1 MVPGGRSWAIH
12 DGRIE
17 CEMKKRRLALIV
29 LLLLGLA
36 APAFAVEDAPVT
48 PDDLDAAR
56 QRNAELSVS
65 LEATDIRYEAA
76 VAEEIQIRESLHGL
90 ASKVTETEQRLAI
103 LRLTAEDVVREFYMT
118 AGSDGAVSTI
128 LGSAAFSDIPVRG
141 TYLNAASNHDL
152 RVVDEW
158 VAVEA
163 EYRAQVQE
171 LDDAL
176 SLQRDLVTQ
185 IEAIAGEMLVE
196 LDAANS
202 EYRQLEATWQRQ
214 EEERKAREAE
224 ERRVREFEEAR
235 KRKAAEEAAAAAEA
249 AAVAQAAATATST
262 TTAPTTTSTSPT
274 TVPAT
279 TPTSTTTTSTTTTTT
294 IAATSTTTTTTA
306 AATSDTA
313 PTTTTTTVAPTTTT
327 TTVPPARSTS
337 GLVCPVN
344 GAVSFSDT
352 WGAPRSGGRTHKGV
366 DMSASRGTPLV
377 AMETGRIYRL
387 SNSTLGGLS
396 IYLLGNSGD
405 VYYYAHLNAFADG
418 LSGGQKVSA
427 GDLVGY
433 VGTTGNSPSW
443 IPHLPLGWQP
453 GGGSWANPYPMVNS
467 ICR

>member
-1 MVPGGRSWAIH
+1 
-12 DGRIE
+12 
-17 CEMKKRRLALIV
+17 MKKRRLALIA

-36 APAFAVEDAPVT
+36 APAFAAEEVQVT
-48 PDDLDAAR
+48 PDDLEAAR
-56 QRNAELSVS
+56 HRNAELSAS

-76 VAEEIQIRESLHGL
+76 VAEEIQIRESLYGL
-90 ASKVTETEQRLAI
+90 ASQVTETEQRLAI
-103 LRLTAEDVVREFYMT
+103 LRLTVEEVVRELYMT
-118 AGSDGAVSTI
+118 AGSDGAVSTV

-141 TYLNAASNHDL
+141 TYLDAASNHDL

-163 EYRAQVQE
+163 MYRGQVQE

-176 SLQRDLVTQ
+176 TLQRDLVTE
-185 IEAIAGEMLVE
+185 IETIATEMLVE

-202 EYRQLEATWQRQ
+202 EYRELQATWQRQ
-214 EEERKAREAE
+214 EEERKEREAE
-224 ERRVREFEEAR
+224 EKRLRELEEAR
-235 KRKAAEEAAAAAEA
+235 QRKAAEEAAAEA
-249 AAVAQAAATATST
+249 AAAAARAAAAATST
-262 TTAPTTTSTSPT
+262 TVTPTTTPTTIVPTTTTTTT
-274 TVPAT
+274 TVPT
-279 TPTSTTTTSTTTTTT
+279 TPTSTTTTT
-294 IAATSTTTTTTA
+294 IAATSEDTS
-306 AATSDTA
+306 ATV
-313 PTTTTTTVAPTTTT
+313 PTTTTVAPTTTT
-327 TTVPPARSTS
+327 TTVPPVKPTS
-337 GLVCPVN
+337 GLVCPVD

-377 AMETGRIYRL
+377 AIETGRIYRL

-405 VYYYAHLNAFADG
+405 MYYYAHLDAFADG

-443 IPHLPLGWQP
+443 IPHLHLGWQP
-453 GGGSWANPYPMVNS
+453 GGGDWANPYPMVNDL
-467 ICR
+467 CR

>member
-1 MVPGGRSWAIH
+1 
-12 DGRIE
+12 
-17 CEMKKRRLALIV
+17 MKKRRLALIV
-29 LLLLGLA
+29 LLLLGLS
-36 APAFAVEDAPVT
+36 APAFAGEDAPVT

-56 QRNAELSVS
+56 QRNAELSAS

-76 VAEEIQIRESLHGL
+76 VAQEIQIRESLHGL
-90 ASKVTETEQRLAI
+90 ASTVTETEQRLAI
-103 LRLTAEDVVREFYMT
+103 LRLTAEEVVRELYMT
-118 AGSDGAVSTI
+118 AGSDGAISTV

-158 VAVEA
+158 EVVEA
-163 EYRAQVQE
+163 EYRVQVQE

-176 SLQRDLVTQ
+176 ALQRDLVTE
-185 IEAIAGEMLVE
+185 IEAIAEEMLAE

-202 EYRQLEATWQRQ
+202 DYRQLEATWQQQ

-224 ERRVREFEEAR
+224 ERRLRELEEAR
-235 KRKAAEEAAAAAEA
+235 KRKEAEEAAAAAA
-249 AAVAQAAATATST
+249 AAQAAAAATST
-262 TTAPTTTSTSPT
+262 TTAPTTTSTT
-274 TVPAT
+274 TITVPDT
-279 TPTSTTTTSTTTTTT
+279 IPTSTSTTTTSTTTTTVP
-294 IAATSTTTTTTA
+294 ATSTTTTTTTV
-306 AATSDTA
+306 ATIDADTGS
-313 PTTTTTTVAPTTTT
+313 TESSTTTTTVAPTTTT
-327 TTVPPARSTS
+327 TTIPPARSTS

-344 GAVSFSDT
+344 GAASFSDT

-405 VYYYAHLNAFADG
+405 VYYYAHLDAFVDG
-418 LSGGQKVSA
+418 LSGGQSVSA
-427 GDLVGY
+427 GDLMGY

-443 IPHLPLGWQP
+443 IPHLHLGWQP
-453 GGGSWANPYPMVNS
+453 GGGSWANPYAIVNS

>member
-1 MVPGGRSWAIH
+1 
-12 DGRIE
+12 
-17 CEMKKRRLALIV
+17 MKKRRLALIV

-36 APAFAVEDAPVT
+36 APAFAAEETKVT
-48 PDDLDAAR
+48 PADLDAAR
-56 QRNAELSVS
+56 SRNAEISAS

-103 LRLTAEDVVREFYMT
+103 LRLTAEEVVRELYMT
-118 AGSDGAVSTI
+118 AGSDGAVVTV

-163 EYRAQVQE
+163 EYRVQVQE

-176 SLQRDLVTQ
+176 TLQSDLVTE
-185 IEAIAGEMLVE
+185 IEAIAKEMLVE

-224 ERRVREFEEAR
+224 ERRVRELEEAR
-235 KRKAAEEAAAAAEA
+235 KRKAAEEAAVAAAAAEA
-249 AAVAQAAATATST
+249 AAAAQAAATATST
-262 TTAPTTTSTSPT
+262 TTTPTTTSTTPT
-274 TVPAT
+274 TVPTT
-279 TPTSTTTTSTTTTTT
+279 TPTSTSTTTTTTT
-294 IAATSTTTTTTA
+294 IAAPSTTTTTTTV
-306 AATSDTA
+306 ATVATDTSTTA
-313 PTTTTTTVAPTTTT
+313 PSTTTTTVAPTTTT

-405 VYYYAHLNAFADG
+405 VYYYAHLDAFADG

-443 IPHLPLGWQP
+443 IPHLHLGWQP
-453 GGGSWANPYPMVNS
+453 GGGAWANPYPMVNS

>member
-17 CEMKKRRLALIV
+17 REMKKRRLALIA

-36 APAFAVEDAPVT
+36 APALAAEETQVT

-56 QRNAELSVS
+56 HRNAELSAS

-90 ASKVTETEQRLAI
+90 ASQVTETEQRLAV
-103 LRLTAEDVVREFYMT
+103 LRLTAEDVVRELYMT
-118 AGSDGAVSTI
+118 AGSDGAVSTV
-128 LGSAAFSDIPVRG
+128 LGSAAFSDIPIRG
-141 TYLNAASNHDL
+141 TYLDAASNHDL
-152 RVVDEW
+152 RIVDEW

-163 EYRAQVQE
+163 EYRRQVQE
-171 LDDAL
+171 LDEAL
-176 SLQRDLVTQ
+176 ALQRDLVTE
-185 IEAIAGEMLVE
+185 IEAIAAQMLVE

-202 EYRQLEATWQRQ
+202 EYRELQATWQRQ
-214 EEERKAREAE
+214 EEERKQREAE
-224 ERRVREFEEAR
+224 EKRLRELEEAR
-235 KRKAAEEAAAAAEA
+235 KRKEAEEAAVAAAAEA
-249 AAVAQAAATATST
+249 AAAKAAAAATST
-262 TTAPTTTSTSPT
+262 TIAPTTTT
-274 TVPAT
+274 TTIPK
-279 TPTSTTTTSTTTTTT
+279 TPTSTTTTSTTTTSTT
-294 IAATSTTTTTTA
+294 LATDAGETSTTEP
-306 AATSDTA
+306 S
-313 PTTTTTTVAPTTTT
+313 TTTTTVAPTTTT
-327 TTVPPARSTS
+327 TTIPPERSTS
-337 GLVCPVN
+337 GLVCPVD

-405 VYYYAHLNAFADG
+405 VYYYAHLDAFADG
-418 LSGGQKVSA
+418 LAGGQSVSA

-443 IPHLPLGWQP
+443 IPHLHLGWQP
-453 GGGSWANPYPMVNS
+453 GGGDWANPYPIVND

>member
-1 MVPGGRSWAIH
+1 
-12 DGRIE
+12 
-17 CEMKKRRLALIV
+17 MKKRRLALIA

-36 APAFAVEDAPVT
+36 APAFAAEEVQVT
-48 PDDLDAAR
+48 PDDLEAAR
-56 QRNAELSVS
+56 HWNAELSAS

-90 ASKVTETEQRLAI
+90 TSQVTETEQRLAI
-103 LRLTAEDVVREFYMT
+103 LRLTAEEVVRELYMT
-118 AGSDGAVSTI
+118 AGSDGAVSTV

-141 TYLNAASNHDL
+141 TYLDAASNHDL

-163 EYRAQVQE
+163 MYRGQVQE

-176 SLQRDLVTQ
+176 TLQRDLVTE
-185 IEAIAGEMLVE
+185 IEAIATEMLVE

-202 EYRQLEATWQRQ
+202 EYRELQATWQRQ
-214 EEERKAREAE
+214 EEERKEREAE
-224 ERRVREFEEAR
+224 EKRLRELEEAR
-235 KRKAAEEAAAAAEA
+235 QRKAAEEAAAAAAEA
-249 AAVAQAAATATST
+249 AAAAARAAAAATST
-262 TTAPTTTSTSPT
+262 TVTPTTTPATVALPTTTTTT
-274 TVPAT
+274 TVPT
-279 TPTSTTTTSTTTTTT
+279 TPTSTTTTS
-294 IAATSTTTTTTA
+294 STTTTTVA
-306 AATSDTA
+306 AGEDTSTTV
-313 PTTTTTTVAPTTTT
+313 PSTTTTTVAPTTTT
-327 TTVPPARSTS
+327 TTTVPPTKSTS
-337 GLVCPVN
+337 GLVCPVD

-377 AMETGRIYRL
+377 ALETGRIYRL

-405 VYYYAHLNAFADG
+405 IYYYAHLDAFADG

-443 IPHLPLGWQP
+443 IPHLHLGWQP
-453 GGGSWANPYPMVNS
+453 GGGDWANPYPMVNDL
-467 ICR
+467 CR

>member
-1 MVPGGRSWAIH
+1 
-12 DGRIE
+12 
-17 CEMKKRRLALIV
+17 MKKRRLALIV

-36 APAFAVEDAPVT
+36 APAFAGEDAPVT

-56 QRNAELSVS
+56 QRNAELSAS

-76 VAEEIQIRESLHGL
+76 VAQEIQIRESLHGL
-90 ASKVTETEQRLAI
+90 ASTVTETEQRLAI
-103 LRLTAEDVVREFYMT
+103 LRLTAEEVVRELYMT
-118 AGSDGAVSTI
+118 AGSDGAVSTV

-141 TYLNAASNHDL
+141 TYLNAASDHDL

-163 EYRAQVQE
+163 EYRVQVQE

-176 SLQRDLVTQ
+176 ALQRDLVTE
-185 IEAIAGEMLVE
+185 IEAIAEEMLVE

-202 EYRQLEATWQRQ
+202 EYRQLEATWQQQ

-224 ERRVREFEEAR
+224 ERRLRELEEAR
-235 KRKAAEEAAAAAEA
+235 KRKEAEEAAAAAA
-249 AAVAQAAATATST
+249 AAQAAAAATST
-262 TTAPTTTSTSPT
+262 TTAPTTPT
-274 TVPAT
+274 TVPDT
-279 TPTSTTTTSTTTTTT
+279 TPASTSTTTTSTTTTTVP
-294 IAATSTTTTTTA
+294 ATSTTTTT
-306 AATSDTA
+306 ATVDTDTSITE
-313 PTTTTTTVAPTTTT
+313 PSTTTTVAPTTTT
-327 TTVPPARSTS
+327 TTVPPVRSTS

-405 VYYYAHLNAFADG
+405 MYYYAHLDAFADG

-443 IPHLPLGWQP
+443 IPHLHLGWQP
-453 GGGSWANPYPMVNS
+453 GGGSWANPYPMVNE

>member
-1 MVPGGRSWAIH
+1 
-12 DGRIE
+12 
-17 CEMKKRRLALIV
+17 MKKLRLALIA

-36 APAFAVEDAPVT
+36 APALATEETQVT
-48 PDDLDAAR
+48 PDDLEAAR
-56 QRNAELSVS
+56 RRNAELSAS

-90 ASKVTETEQRLAI
+90 ASRVTETEQRLAV
-103 LRLTAEDVVREFYMT
+103 LRLTAEEVVRELYMT
-118 AGSDGAVSTI
+118 AGSDGAVSTV

-141 TYLNAASNHDL
+141 TYLDAASNHDL

-163 EYRAQVQE
+163 VYRGLVQE

-176 SLQRDLVTQ
+176 VLQRGLVTE
-185 IEAIAGEMLVE
+185 IEAIAEQMLVE

-202 EYRQLEATWQRQ
+202 EYRELESTWQRQ
-214 EEERKAREAE
+214 EEERKQREAE
-224 ERRVREFEEAR
+224 EKRLRELEEAR
-235 KRKAAEEAAAAAEA
+235 KRKAAEEAAAAAAAEA
-249 AAVAQAAATATST
+249 AAAARAAAQTTST
-262 TTAPTTTSTSPT
+262 TVAPTTTT
-274 TVPAT
+274 TTTTTMPAT
-279 TPTSTTTTSTTTTTT
+279 TPTSTTSTTTTSTTTTT
-294 IAATSTTTTTTA
+294 IAAVSGDTSTTTP
-306 AATSDTA
+306 S
-313 PTTTTTTVAPTTTT
+313 TTTTTVAPTTTT

-337 GLVCPVN
+337 GLVCPVD

-352 WGAPRSGGRTHKGV
+352 WGAARSGGRTHKGV

-387 SNSTLGGLS
+387 STSTLGGLS

-405 VYYYAHLNAFADG
+405 VYYYAHLEAFADG
-418 LSGGQKVSA
+418 LAGGQKVSA

-443 IPHLPLGWQP
+443 IPHLHLGWQP
-453 GGGSWANPYPMVNS
+453 GGGSWANAYPIVNE

>member
-1 MVPGGRSWAIH
+1 
-12 DGRIE
+12 
-17 CEMKKRRLALIV
+17 MKKRRLALIA

-36 APAFAVEDAPVT
+36 APAFAAEDVQVT
-48 PDDLDAAR
+48 PDDLEAAR
-56 QRNAELSVS
+56 HRNAELSAS

-90 ASKVTETEQRLAI
+90 ASQVTETEQRLAI
-103 LRLTAEDVVREFYMT
+103 LRLTAEEVVRELYMT
-118 AGSDGAVSTI
+118 AGSDGAVSTV

-141 TYLNAASNHDL
+141 TYLDAASNHDL

-163 EYRAQVQE
+163 MYRGQVQE

-176 SLQRDLVTQ
+176 TLQRDLVTE
-185 IEAIAGEMLVE
+185 IETIATEMLVE

-202 EYRQLEATWQRQ
+202 EYRELQATWQRQ
-214 EEERKAREAE
+214 EEERKEREAE
-224 ERRVREFEEAR
+224 EKRLRELEEAR
-235 KRKAAEEAAAAAEA
+235 QRKAAEEAAAAAAEA
-249 AAVAQAAATATST
+249 AAAAARTAAAATST
-262 TTAPTTTSTSPT
+262 TVTPTTTPATVALPTTTTTT
-274 TVPAT
+274 TVPT
-279 TPTSTTTTSTTTTTT
+279 TPTSTTTTS
-294 IAATSTTTTTTA
+294 STTTTTVA
-306 AATSDTA
+306 AGEDTSTTV
-313 PTTTTTTVAPTTTT
+313 PSTTTTTVAPTTTT
-327 TTVPPARSTS
+327 TTTVPPTKSTS
-337 GLVCPVN
+337 GLVCPVD

-377 AMETGRIYRL
+377 ALETGRIYRL

-405 VYYYAHLNAFADG
+405 IYYYAHLDAFADG

-443 IPHLPLGWQP
+443 IPHLHLGWQP
-453 GGGSWANPYPMVNS
+453 GGGDWANPYPMVNDL
-467 ICR
+467 CR